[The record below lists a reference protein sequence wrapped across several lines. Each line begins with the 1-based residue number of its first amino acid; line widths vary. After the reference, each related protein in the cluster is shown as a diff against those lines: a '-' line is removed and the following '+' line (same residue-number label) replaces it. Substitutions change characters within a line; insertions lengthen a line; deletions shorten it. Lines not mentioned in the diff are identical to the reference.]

1 MEVIRVTYKPLTL
14 LNWTRNVVKKVPDR
28 WEEASAADL
37 MAISRYQCQ
46 YTSNSRFISEFIGI
60 PPRITRFVSEFELWS
75 IAQHVKLLETYDA
88 LDTMMIPKIKAG
100 KLLLTAPRHRLKGV
114 TFGDFIFF
122 DNYYT
127 DFAYGDRNALD
138 KMIAYLYSCDR
149 DMTTD
154 EICSQLAI
162 ADHATK
168 YAIYINYRMVREWIA
183 LRYTY
188 VFVKD
193 KPKKKTGAKRQ
204 NWLPVLDSII
214 ADDLANSEK
223 YEQLPMHTVLRM
235 LNNKIKEG
243 YKRGKL

>member
-1 MEVIRVTYKPLTL
+1 MEVIRVIYKPSRL
-14 LNWTRNVVKKVPDR
+14 LKRTREITRKIPDR
-28 WEEASAADL
+28 WTEASAGDL
-37 MAISRYQCQ
+37 MAIARYQCQ
-46 YTSNSRFISEFIGI
+46 YTNNSRFISEFIGI
-60 PPRITRFVSEFELWS
+60 PARITRFISEFELWS
-75 IAQHVKLLETYDA
+75 IAQRIKLLDRDDP
-88 LDTMMIPKIKAG
+88 LDTMMISKIKAD
-100 KLLLTAPRHRLKGV
+100 KLLLTAPRQRLKGV
-114 TFGDFIFF
+114 TFGNFIFF

-127 DFAYGDRNALD
+127 DFTYGDRAALD
-138 KMIAYLYSCDR
+138 KMIAYLYSCEKDLPV
-149 DMTTD
+149 D
-154 EICSQLAI
+154 EICDQLKM
-162 ADHATK
+162 ADYATK
-168 YAIYINYRMVREWIA
+168 YAIYINYRMVREWIG

-193 KPKKKTGAKRQ
+193 KPVKKGKTKRD